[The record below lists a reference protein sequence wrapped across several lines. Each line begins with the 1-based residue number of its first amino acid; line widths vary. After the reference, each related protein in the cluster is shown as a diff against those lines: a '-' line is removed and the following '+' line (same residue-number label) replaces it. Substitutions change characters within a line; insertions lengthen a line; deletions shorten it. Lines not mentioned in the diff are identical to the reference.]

1 MGFMWV
7 VWLILILLAV
17 GLMLAPR
24 QVRAQV
30 SWAASPGRLFPGRS
44 GLAQFSLVL
53 HSRWPVWIR
62 LELPGQPG
70 LSLLPDGA
78 TALVWGRWHWQAGRP
93 FQSRQRGVYSLPQ
106 PQLWVRD
113 LWGIREQAVT
123 LPATACPVVVF
134 PDRFLLESPQFVYT
148 LLADGPPAPQG
159 LEDAS
164 RQAGI
169 RSYQAGDPLSR
180 LHWKA
185 TARHGQPMV
194 RQFEQVKSSGLWL
207 HLDLNQFPGGT
218 LGQYYLEH
226 ATSLAASLL
235 IEADRRGLACGLSVG
250 PQQRPP
256 QPGQLETLLE
266 DLARLE
272 NTPQERAQEVPLP
285 PPGINL
291 IILSLLAPQE
301 VIGGALK
308 ARARASRV
316 HLVVLPEGYYLQPG
330 QQGRAVFGQTDGV
343 LRLQATRQ
351 LLEAEGVR
359 VHLVRGNQEIQR
371 IAR

>member
-1 MGFMWV
+1 MWL
-7 VWLILILLAV
+7 VWLFLVLLALV
-17 GLMLAPR
+17 LAIAPGWI
-24 QVRAQV
+24 
-30 SWAASPGRLFPGRS
+30 SASTRWTVKPGRLFPGRS
-44 GLAQFSLVL
+44 GQAQFELRVY
-53 HSRWPVWIR
+53 SRWPVWIR
-62 LELPGQPG
+62 LELPSQPG

-78 TALVWGRWHWQAGRP
+78 TALVWGHWHWQVVRS
-93 FQSRQRGVYSLPQ
+93 FQSRQRGVYPLPE

-113 LWGIREQAVT
+113 LWGLRESRAR
-123 LPATACPVVVF
+123 LSLNRREVVVF
-134 PDRFLLESPQFVYT
+134 PAHFALESPQFVYT

-185 TARHGQPMV
+185 TARHGHPMV
-194 RQFEQVKSSGLWL
+194 RQFEQVRSSGLWV

-250 PQQRPP
+250 SQRCPP

-266 DLARLE
+266 ALARLE
-272 NTPQERAQEVPLP
+272 NTPQEQAQPVPLP

-291 IILSLLAPQE
+291 VILSLLAPQE
-301 VIGGALK
+301 IIGGALK

-343 LRLQATRQ
+343 LRLQTTRR
-351 LLEAEGVR
+351 LLESEGVR

>member
-1 MGFMWV
+1 MWV
-7 VWLILILLAV
+7 AWLILILLAIV
-17 GLMLAPR
+17 LMLAPR
-24 QVRAQV
+24 QVRAQARWV
-30 SWAASPGRLFPGRS
+30 AQPGRLFPGRS
-44 GLAQFSLVL
+44 GLAQFRLEVYSP
-53 HSRWPVWIR
+53 WPIWVR

-70 LSLLPDGA
+70 LSMLPEGA
-78 TALVWGRWHWQAGRP
+78 AALVWGRWHWQISHP
-93 FQSRQRGVYSLPQ
+93 FLGRQRGVYPLPE

-113 LWGIREQAVT
+113 LWGLRESRAG
-123 LPATACPVVVF
+123 LTADRIEVVVYPAHF
-134 PDRFLLESPQFVYT
+134 DLESPKFVYT

-169 RSYQAGDPLSR
+169 RSYQSGDPLSR

-194 RQFEQVKSSGLWL
+194 RQFEQVRSSGLWV

-218 LGQYYLEH
+218 LGKYYLEH
-226 ATSLAASLL
+226 ATALAASLL
-235 IEADRRGLACGLSVG
+235 IEADRRGLACGLSAG

-256 QPGQLETLLE
+256 QPGQLELLLE
-266 DLARLE
+266 QLARLE
-272 NTPQERAQEVPLP
+272 NAPREQAQEVPLP

-291 IILSLLAPQE
+291 VILSMLAPQD

-343 LRLQATRQ
+343 LRLHTTRR

-359 VHLVRGNQEIQR
+359 VHLIRGNQEIQR